1 MGTTSGSQDFDNPQ
15 AYVATVRVPFNPAQ
29 TTKLLH

>member
-15 AYVATVRVPFNPAQ
+15 AYVATVRVLSTPLRQ
-29 TTKLLH
+29 RKLLH